1 MLKSIG
7 EKANADTPLLE
18 CGKCYWL
25 IPDSSLVPPFR
36 KETGTSQKVPV
47 YVPVMN
53 SKDRF
58 DFKSIGRPPVHSY
71 LGPPTYMGAQ
81 PRRSTG
87 CHTASALTASCRA
100 LHRSIKPRV
109 GSPGADMEQD
119 SASFVA
125 RPNPRRR
132 SGQRCGGVLTL
143 GVDLLAVAGVLA
155 RRRHRQRPA
164 AGPDRELESRARVKK
179 KDERKKKKRKEDG
192 EKKSCPQN
200 SLGSHCLSPGER
212 R

>member
-71 LGPPTYMGAQ
+71 LRAADLHGGSAQKKHGLSHGISPHCIMPRVTPQHQAPSWFAGSRHGAGQRIICGAAQ
-81 PRRSTG
+81 PPEEKWSTVRRGT
-87 CHTASALTASCRA
+87 H
-100 LHRSIKPRV
+100 
-109 GSPGADMEQD
+109 
-119 SASFVA
+119 
-125 RPNPRRR
+125 
-132 SGQRCGGVLTL
+132 
-143 GVDLLAVAGVLA
+143 
-155 RRRHRQRPA
+155 
-164 AGPDRELESRARVKK
+164 SR
-179 KDERKKKKRKEDG
+179 G
-192 EKKSCPQN
+192 
-200 SLGSHCLSPGER
+200 
-212 R
+212 